1 MTQPKI
7 TQHQLFCLLC
17 LFFLGGISYIGG
29 SNEAGRDSWLSFLLG
44 ALLFLPVLLCTL
56 ALVRGESTVPG
67 VFRRAAGKWG
77 GRLLCLFYGLT
88 AIYVAAVSMSVFI
101 QFISET
107 ALLATP
113 RVILALLMALTV
125 AFMLRS
131 GLPALG
137 RFGEMVL
144 PVVVCFVFIAIAV
157 TLPQCDFRALLPLAR
172 NPQSLFYGTW
182 TALLLPYAECFFPI
196 LALCTGLR
204 DHKERVR
211 GSLGAVLF
219 AALTLCSVFI
229 KNLAALD
236 FHAVTSYYFP
246 SYAVASLV
254 SLGEFFQRFEIFVAI
269 NFLFCQLCKTA
280 LCLLFA
286 QKALAPLLRCPE
298 RLAAAP
304 LALTSANLAL
314 LLFRSEMELFAW
326 LGLYKFFLTPALV
339 ILPPLLLAARALRDR
354 RSAPR
359 KPRKKA
365 PAGPG

>member
-1 MTQPKI
+1 MIQPKI
-7 TQHQLFCLLC
+7 TKHQLFSLLC
-17 LFFLGGISYIGG
+17 LFFWGGISYIGG

-44 ALLFLPVLLCTL
+44 ALLFLPFLFCTL
-56 ALVRGESTVPG
+56 ALVRGENTVPG
-67 VFRRAAGKWG
+67 VFSRAAGKWG

-88 AIYVAAVSMSVFI
+88 AIYVAAISMSVCI
-101 QFISET
+101 HFISET

-144 PVVVCFVFIAIAV
+144 PMVACFILIAIVV
-157 TLPQCDFRALLPLAR
+157 TLPQCDFRALLPVAR
-172 NPQSLFYGTW
+172 NPKALFYGTW
-182 TALLLPYAECFFPI
+182 TALVLPYAECFFP
-196 LALCTGLR
+196 LVALCTGIR

-211 GSLGAVLF
+211 GSLGAVIF
-219 AALTLCSVFI
+219 AAVTLCSVFI

-236 FHAVTSYYFP
+236 YHAVSSYYFP
-246 SYAVASLV
+246 SFAVASLV
-254 SLGEFFQRFEIFVAI
+254 SLGTFFQRFEIFVAI

-298 RLAAAP
+298 RAMAAP
-304 LALTSANLAL
+304 LALTASNLAL

-326 LGLYKFFLTPALV
+326 LGLYKYFLTPSLL
-339 ILPPLLLAARALRDR
+339 ILPPLLLAGRALRDR
-354 RSAPR
+354 RSRRAPPR
-359 KPRKKA
+359 KPAER
-365 PAGPG
+365 